1 MSKDIGHWLNGRAV
15 AGGSGRFGD
24 VFNPA
29 VGERAARVALAS
41 APRSMPRS
49 RPRARRCRA
58 GPAPRRCAARA

>member
-1 MSKDIGHWLNGRAV
+1 MSKDIGHWLNGRTV

-41 APRSMPRS
+41 SAEVDAAVQAA
-49 RPRARRCRA
+49 RAA
-58 GPAPRRCAARA
+58 LPGWPAPRRCAARA